1 MDILEQQ
8 STLALL
14 QSFEI
19 AARHMS
25 FTLAAKELN
34 LTQGAMSHRI
44 RQLEALLGFRVFIRM
59 TRKLALT
66 VEGERLLLTLS
77 PSLRAINAEVEDIRS
92 QSLCSDQLILA
103 TALDCM

>member
-1 MDILEQQ
+1 MLEQQ

-77 PSLRAINAEVEDIRS
+77 PSLRAINVEVEDIRS

>member
-1 MDILEQQ
+1 MLEQQ

-59 TRKLALT
+59 TRKLVLT
-66 VEGERLLLTLS
+66 VEGER
-77 PSLRAINAEVEDIRS
+77 
-92 QSLCSDQLILA
+92 
-103 TALDCM
+103 